1 MANLAAQAGMAAAMT
16 KTKIKAGYPVIQ
28 TRSPADRAI
37 ATNTEWGHGLA
48 MLKTFRIVRRVLTV
62 GSVIAPERLAAIP

>member
-1 MANLAAQAGMAAAMT
+1 
-16 KTKIKAGYPVIQ
+16 VIQ